1 MAGYGSGWGGSDS
14 SPYGAFWT
22 TGTTEPTNT
31 SSSSGAEGTLG
42 LPSPKGDKIPQ
53 GIGTF
58 AVPGQLIVDPN
69 LLGGVGQSGD
79 KVTVNLVLAFCETTL
94 GGDVSLIN
102 LKADDQYI
110 YRTETPTKP
119 FPGTIRFYG
128 GDQTALDPLLS
139 SKLTNPTY
147 WPKLAYAVLEGFDI
161 APYGNQLPSFQAE
174 VSTGVE
180 ATVLASAEATINFGA
195 LHDGSAA
202 EENAIDT
209 LRNHFYTVDF
219 DYGANEVWILTFDVI
234 TNQEIARCKMS
245 WAGGTFD
252 YTGMWVALD
261 GADYMAIT
269 IVDNADNYYKLALVN
284 TVTGVISAVVPTLT
298 KESVPFEPEPRAA
311 QLLSS
316 GASTKYLVYS
326 AYVGTLTDG
335 GNSLMVTVAD
345 VTAGT
350 MTNIVHQY
358 TNPVVTDGRLSILG
372 LVPGPVSD
380 GQAVMF
386 FVPSNGNNDGTVWKA
401 VFSDAGL
408 VSAAEIYTGT
418 NCKDVAYDWSDNS
431 ICVYRYDD
439 HFIKVDSDGA
449 IVYDVDLDVSGL
461 WFNFG
466 AYQTGGMFH
475 YKARAGYAAAQVV
488 FGSGDVYVVDLSS
501 GAISKVLDGDD
512 YSGYFTYLDQTL
524 NYFITDNVS
533 VTGME
538 RITLP
543 LSTVPTYDLQNIYT
557 KLAEYRGKFSASD
570 LIFDGFTGGEC
581 YGVVYSSDTTLDNAE
596 QDANNVF
603 DVKIVPSDGKRKYVK
618 AKRDGSFAL
627 DDTIDSDAI
636 VEQAEFNIQKTMNAD
651 EQSLVGA
658 RISYID
664 KNARFERTEQE
675 YRRPVGIYSVT
686 RSDRIEDVSTSF
698 VLSSTQAMQAV
709 TTKVYRSNFGL
720 DVYNFTLAPEKFYL
734 EPSDIV
740 QFDFEGFTI
749 VGQINDGN
757 LSGENFTQDL
767 TVTQYVQA
775 IDASY
780 TGIDFNLP
788 DITNPSWL
796 TRFLYLDGPLLS
808 AGDDLG
814 GVAIRQY
821 AMLSGYGYGD
831 FQGATL
837 YRSYEGNTYSVVTS
851 KYGVTPVIGLLK
863 SVTGSPDAT
872 VEAID
877 ATTVIEVSIVSGDTD
892 DLATITEAAMLAG
905 GNKALIGNVGR
916 WVVVHFQT
924 VSVTDKIATLSD
936 IVWSSPFY
944 QPHLDALAAGDYFVF
959 LQPGHHVRFSG
970 EVTKLGDD
978 IFYKAAS
985 DAFPIASVPTE
996 SRTLVARAETPFPPL
1011 HLAAVIN
1018 GSDIDLSWD
1027 WRSRLHTGSVLPGSD
1042 NNPAGEATLAFE
1054 IDIMDGATVKRT
1066 LTATTNSK
1074 TYLDADIITDWGTMP
1089 DDLTFRVYQM
1099 SALVGRGYVAE
1110 ATIVLTGSVGSAA
1123 GVGSATAVGA
1133 SIAASVASAA
1143 GIGAASAIGGATIE
1157 GIGSAAGTSTAQAVS
1172 QPEGAGS
1179 AAGTS
1184 TATGVGASTAAAT
1197 ASATGTGS
1205 ASGVGAAVDP
1215 NFSSVVLLCG
1225 FNGVDGATSSS
1236 DESSSAKTLTF
1247 VGNAQLDTAQTKFG
1261 SASLLLDGTG
1271 DRVTAADS
1279 IDWQLGSTN
1288 SAPWTV
1294 EAWVRWNVL
1303 DANNRGIMGQSF
1315 TGTLGWT
1322 LTGSSTIGE
1331 LNFSLSNSGSAYD
1344 VSITTSGASMTT
1356 GVWYHVAADKDSSGK
1371 IRLYVDGVMRGSS
1384 TPANSAI
1391 NNSTT
1396 QLAIGAQSS
1405 DGVADMNGWLD
1416 EVRITKGVARYASD
1430 SGFTVPTAAYP
1441 RS

>member
-1 MAGYGSGWGGSDS
+1 MAGFGGGYGSGWGGS
-14 SPYGAFWT
+14 PYGAFYSSDAS
-22 TGTTEPTNT
+22 EPVVSN
-31 SSSSGAEGTLG
+31 SGSGAEGTLG

-58 AVPGQLIVDPN
+58 AVPGQLIVDPA

-94 GGDVSLIN
+94 GGDVALIN

-128 GDQTALDPLLS
+128 GGQSALDPLLS

-174 VSTGVE
+174 LSTGAE
-180 ATVLASAEATINFGA
+180 ASVLASAEATINFGA
-195 LHDGSAA
+195 LHDGSAS
-202 EENAIDT
+202 EQNAIDT

-234 TNQEIARCKMS
+234 TNQEIARCKMT
-245 WAGGTFD
+245 WAGGTFS
-252 YTGMWVALD
+252 YTGLWVALD
-261 GADYMAIT
+261 GADYMAIA
-269 IVDNADNYYKLALVN
+269 IVDDADNYYKLALVN

-326 AYVGTLTDG
+326 AYVGALPDG

-350 MTNIVHQY
+350 LTNIVHQY

-386 FVPSNGNNDGTVWKA
+386 FVPSNGNSDGTVWKA
-401 VFSDAGL
+401 VFSEAGL
-408 VSAAEIYTGT
+408 VSASEIYTGT
-418 NCKDVAYDWSDNS
+418 NCKDLAYDWSDNS

-449 IVYDVDLDVSGL
+449 VVYDVDLDVSGL

-466 AYQTGGMFH
+466 AYQTGGMFR

-501 GAISKVLDGDD
+501 GAISLVLDGDD

-533 VTGME
+533 TATGM
-538 RITLP
+538 RRYTLP
-543 LSTVPTYDLQNIYT
+543 LSTVPVMDLQTIYT
-557 KLAEYRGKFSASD
+557 KLAEYRGKFSSGD

-686 RSDRIEDVSTSF
+686 RSDRVEDVSTSF

-788 DITNPSWL
+788 DITNRSWL
-796 TRFLYLDGPLLS
+796 TRFLYLDGPLIDL
-808 AGDDLG
+808 GDDLG
-814 GVAIRQY
+814 GSAVRQY
-821 AMLSGYGYGD
+821 AMMSGYGYGA

-837 YRSYEGNTYSVVTS
+837 YRSFDGSTFGVVTS
-851 KYGVTPVIGLLK
+851 RYGVTPVVGLLK
-863 SVTGSPDAT
+863 AIAGTLT
-872 VEAID
+872 VGPGTD
-877 ATTVIEVSIVSGDTD
+877 TVSELTVAIVSGDTA
-892 DLATITEAAMLAG
+892 DLASITEAQLYSG
-905 GNKALIGNVGR
+905 VNRALVGAPGR
-916 WVVVHFQT
+916 WVLIYFQT
-924 VSVTDKIATLSD
+924 ASVTDKTATISD
-936 IVWSSPFY
+936 IIWSAPHY
-944 QPHLDALAAGDYFVF
+944 QAFLDSLTDGDYFVL

-970 EVTKLGDD
+970 ESSRLGDT
-978 IFYKAAS
+978 IYYKAAS
-985 DAFPIASVPTE
+985 DAFSITSVPTE
-996 SRTLVARAETPFPPL
+996 ARALEGTAEKPFPATNL
-1011 HLAAVIN
+1011 TASIV
-1018 GSDIDLSWD
+1018 GSDIALGWD
-1027 WRSRLHTGSVLPGSD
+1027 WRSRLTPIAILTGADDTVH
-1042 NNPAGEATLAFE
+1042 GEASLSFE
-1054 IDIMDGATVKRT
+1054 IDIMSGSTVKRT
-1066 LTATTNSK
+1066 LTATTNAK
-1074 TYLDADIITDWGTMP
+1074 TYLAADITTDFGSMP
-1089 DDLTFRVYQM
+1089 ASLKFRVYQI

-1110 ATIVLTGSVGSAA
+1110 AT
-1123 GVGSATAVGA
+1123 
-1133 SIAASVASAA
+1133 
-1143 GIGAASAIGGATIE
+1143 
-1157 GIGSAAGTSTAQAVS
+1157 
-1172 QPEGAGS
+1172 
-1179 AAGTS
+1179 
-1184 TATGVGASTAAAT
+1184 
-1197 ASATGTGS
+1197 
-1205 ASGVGAAVDP
+1205 
-1215 NFSSVVLLCG
+1215 N
-1225 FNGVDGATSSS
+1225 
-1236 DESSSAKTLTF
+1236 TL
-1247 VGNAQLDTAQTKFG
+1247 
-1261 SASLLLDGTG
+1261 
-1271 DRVTAADS
+1271 
-1279 IDWQLGSTN
+1279 
-1288 SAPWTV
+1288 
-1294 EAWVRWNVL
+1294 
-1303 DANNRGIMGQSF
+1303 
-1315 TGTLGWT
+1315 
-1322 LTGSSTIGE
+1322 
-1331 LNFSLSNSGSAYD
+1331 
-1344 VSITTSGASMTT
+1344 
-1356 GVWYHVAADKDSSGK
+1356 
-1371 IRLYVDGVMRGSS
+1371 
-1384 TPANSAI
+1384 
-1391 NNSTT
+1391 
-1396 QLAIGAQSS
+1396 
-1405 DGVADMNGWLD
+1405 
-1416 EVRITKGVARYASD
+1416 
-1430 SGFTVPTAAYP
+1430 
-1441 RS
+1441 